1 MYEGEFMK
9 KLFFAILLSS
19 LFLANILNAGYAQER
34 RVLTSAK
41 ILKDISKTTKSIK
54 IKNLLHNAKA
64 IAVFPNTMR
73 GAFLVGLSSGDG
85 ILSIRNEEGKWCE
98 PIFVSLSSL
107 SIGLQFGIKSTD
119 LILVFKT
126 ERSLDGLSEGKATL
140 DADAGVVGITKG
152 IKNTVKTDGKLTAK
166 VVGFGKSNG
175 IYVGASVGGGSLH
188 VNNNDD
194 FDYYDDLVYVNDI
207 LTHDKVKDKPES
219 IKFIQ
224 VLNTL

>member
-1 MYEGEFMK
+1 MK
-9 KLFFAILLSS
+9 KLYILLLST
-19 LFLANILNAGYAQER
+19 LFLASILNAGYNQER

-41 ILKDISKTTKSIK
+41 ILKDVSKATKSIK

-64 IAVFPNTMR
+64 IAIFPNTMI
-73 GAFLVGLSSGDG
+73 GAFFIGASAGNGV
-85 ILSIRNEEGKWCE
+85 LSIKNEEGSWSE

-107 SIGLQFGIKSTD
+107 SIGLQFGVKSTD

-126 ERSLDGLSEGKATL
+126 DRSLDGLDEGKATI

-152 IKNTVKTDGKLTAK
+152 VKTAVKTDGKLAAK

-175 IYVGASVGGGSLH
+175 IYVGASVGGGNLH

-207 LTHDKVKDKPES
+207 LVHDKVKDKPES
-219 IKFIQ
+219 IKLLQ

>member
-1 MYEGEFMK
+1 MK
-9 KLFFAILLSS
+9 KLSILLLST
-19 LFLANILNAGYAQER
+19 LFLASILNAGYSQER

-41 ILKDISKTTKSIK
+41 ILGDISKATKSIK

-64 IAVFPNTMR
+64 IAIFPNTMR
-73 GAFLVGLSSGDG
+73 GAFFIGASAGNGV
-85 ILSIRNEEGKWCE
+85 LSIKNEEGAWSE

-107 SIGLQFGIKSTD
+107 SIGLQFGVKSTD

-126 ERSLDGLSEGKATL
+126 DRSLDGLDEGKATI

-152 IKNTVKTDGKLTAK
+152 VKTAVKTDGKLAAK

-207 LTHDKVKDKPES
+207 LVHDKVKDKPES
-219 IKFIQ
+219 IKLLQI
-224 VLNTL
+224 LNTL

>member
-1 MYEGEFMK
+1 MR
-9 KLFFAILLSS
+9 KLFFAILLST
-19 LFLANILNAGYAQER
+19 LFLASILNAGYIQER
-34 RVLTSAK
+34 RVLTSTK
-41 ILKDISKTTKSIK
+41 VLNDISKVTKSIK

-73 GAFLVGLSSGDG
+73 GAFFIGASSGNG
-85 ILSIRNEEGKWCE
+85 ILSIKNEEGKWCE
-98 PIFVSLSSL
+98 PIFVSLGNL

-126 ERSLDGLSEGKATL
+126 DRSLDGLSKGEATL
-140 DADAGVVGITKG
+140 DADAGVVAITKG
-152 IKNTVKTDGKLTAK
+152 VKNAVKTDGKLTAQ

-175 IYVGASVGGGSLH
+175 IYVGASVGQGSLH

-194 FDYYDDLVYVNDI
+194 FDYYDNLVYLNDI
-207 LTHDKVKDKPES
+207 LAHDKVKDKPES